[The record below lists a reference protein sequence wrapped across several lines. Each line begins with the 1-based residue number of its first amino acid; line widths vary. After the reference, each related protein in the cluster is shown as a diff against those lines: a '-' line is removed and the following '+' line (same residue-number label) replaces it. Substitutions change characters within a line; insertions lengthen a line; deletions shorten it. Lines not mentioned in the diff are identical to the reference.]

1 MFKRAISAAIVVI
14 VFLSFSSCAENKPK
28 PSSEPAVSAPQPATK
43 EEKTSTYYDFNDIPV
58 PTEMRLVT
66 KRSSLVEYANL
77 KGGIMHFEGR
87 VEPLSLFNFFYVG
100 LQKEGWNVVGYFKY
114 KPYILLMEKP
124 DKICFVRIEEN
135 GWNTNLEIWI
145 TPRGIQQQ

>member
-1 MFKRAISAAIVVI
+1 MFKRAISAAIVFV
-14 VFLSFSSCAENKPK
+14 VFLFVSSCAENKPK
-28 PSSEPAVSAPQPATK
+28 PSSVSPISASEPATK
-43 EEKTSTYYDFNDIPV
+43 EESTSTYYDFNDIPV
-58 PTEMRLVT
+58 PTEMKLVT
-66 KRSSLVEYANL
+66 ERSFLVEYASL

-100 LQKEGWNVVGYFKY
+100 LQKEGWNLVGYFKY

-124 DKICFVRIEEN
+124 NKICFVRIEEN

-145 TPRGIQQQ
+145 TPKGMQQQ